1 MNLADRLNE
10 DMKQAMRA
18 QDKFR
23 LTTIRMIRAAVKNQE
38 IELRRPLEDNEVL
51 DILSRE
57 VKQRKDSLQ
66 EFGKAGRDDL
76 ASTVAAEI
84 DIITEYLPKQLDEEE
99 IKAIVTQTIQE
110 TGASSKADMG
120 KLMGALMPKVKGRTD
135 GKLVNQ
141 IVQQFLQ

>member
-23 LTTIRMIRAAVKNQE
+23 LTTIRMVRAAVKNQE
-38 IELRRPLEDNEVL
+38 IELRRPLEDNEVIE
-51 DILSRE
+51 ILSRE

-76 ASTVAAEI
+76 ATAVASEI
-84 DIITEYLPKQLDEEE
+84 DIISEYLPTQLDEEE
-99 IKAIVTQTIQE
+99 IKTLVTQTIQE

-120 KLMGALMPKVKGRTD
+120 KLMGALMPKVKGRAD

-141 IVQQFLQ
+141 IVQQLLQ

>member
-1 MNLADRLNE
+1 MSLAERLND
-10 DMKQAMRA
+10 DMKQAMKA

-23 LTTIRMIRAAVKNQE
+23 LSTIRMVRASVKNQE

-51 DILSRE
+51 EILSRE

-66 EFGKAGRDDL
+66 EFTKAGRDDL
-76 ASTVAAEI
+76 TKDLEAEI
-84 DIITEYLPKQLDEEE
+84 AIIAQYLPEQLTEEE

-120 KLMGALMPKVKGRTD
+120 KLMGALMPKVKGRAD

-141 IVQQFLQ
+141 IVQQSLQ

>member
-1 MNLADRLNE
+1 MSLAERLND
-10 DMKQAMRA
+10 DMKQAMKA

-23 LTTIRMIRAAVKNQE
+23 LSTIRMVRASVKNQE

-51 DILSRE
+51 EILSRE

-66 EFGKAGRDDL
+66 EFTKAGRDDL
-76 ASTVAAEI
+76 AKDLEAEI
-84 DIITEYLPKQLDEEE
+84 AIIAQYLPEQLTEEE

-120 KLMGALMPKVKGRTD
+120 KLMGALMPKVKGRAD

-141 IVQQFLQ
+141 IVQQLLQ

>member
-23 LTTIRMIRAAVKNQE
+23 LTTIRMVRAAVKNQE
-38 IELRRPLEDNEVL
+38 IELRRPLEDNEVIE
-51 DILSRE
+51 ILSRE

-76 ASTVAAEI
+76 ATAVASEI
-84 DIITEYLPKQLDEEE
+84 DIISAYLPTQLGEEE
-99 IKAIVTQTIQE
+99 IKTLVTQTIQE

-120 KLMGALMPKVKGRTD
+120 KLMGALMPKVKGRAD

-141 IVQQFLQ
+141 IVQQLLQ

>member
-10 DMKQAMRA
+10 DMKQAMKA

-23 LTTIRMIRAAVKNQE
+23 LTTIRMVRAAVKNQE
-38 IELRRPLEDNEVL
+38 IELRRPLEDNEVIE
-51 DILSRE
+51 ILSRE

-76 ASTVAAEI
+76 ATAVASEI
-84 DIITEYLPKQLDEEE
+84 DIISGYLPTQLDEEE
-99 IKAIVTQTIQE
+99 IKTLVKQTIQE

-120 KLMGALMPKVKGRTD
+120 KLMGALMPKVKGRAD

-141 IVQQFLQ
+141 IVQQLLQ

>member
-1 MNLADRLNE
+1 MSLAERLNE
-10 DMKQAMRA
+10 DMKQAMKA

-23 LTTIRMIRAAVKNQE
+23 LSTIRMVRASVKNQE
-38 IELRRPLEDNEVL
+38 IELRRPLDDNEVL
-51 DILSRE
+51 EILSRE

-66 EFGKAGRDDL
+66 EFTKAGRDDL
-76 ASTVAAEI
+76 AVPLEAEI
-84 DIITEYLPKQLDEEE
+84 AIIAQYLPQQLTEEE

-120 KLMGALMPKVKGRTD
+120 KLMGALMPKVKGRAD

-141 IVQQFLQ
+141 IVQQQLQ